1 MKKRTLRNIIQGI
14 YSYMFLSVSF
24 EFILND
30 HIEKWL
36 EILIFS
42 IMFLIFNWYCFN
54 NGLKSSR
61 EIQKEVQEELKERRL
76 YAQCRKDFE

>member
-1 MKKRTLRNIIQGI
+1 MKKRTLRSIIQGI
-14 YSYMFLSVSF
+14 YAYIFLNASF
-24 EFILND
+24 EFMLND

-54 NGLKSSR
+54 NGLKTSM
-61 EIQKEVQEELKERRL
+61 EIRKEVQEELEARN
-76 YAQCRKDFE
+76 